1 MFRTDT
7 LAGRCFSSYVA
18 APSFFPFHRYGDCF
32 LAVSFAA
39 MADGG
44 DRDGLLACGIEE
56 HAVVATA
63 EAEAG
68 ERRFK
73 FLHVARMIGQVVIDA
88 V

>member
-1 MFRTDT
+1 M
-7 LAGRCFSSYVA
+7 L
-18 APSFFPFHRYGDCF
+18 

-56 HAVVATA
+56 HALVATS